1 MNTHLN
7 NWMDEIEG
15 LEKDTTNKNMI
26 KELRRQGF
34 VPANHIDDKTGKPFI
49 GWSKPKLVLR
59 EASNDVAD
67 STYCTSCTAN
77 TGENIGHY
85 KCVICGNDK

>member
-34 VPANHIDDKTGKPFI
+34 TPANYVDDKTKKPFI
-49 GWSKPKLVLR
+49 GWSKNK
-59 EASNDVAD
+59 
-67 STYCTSCTAN
+67 
-77 TGENIGHY
+77 
-85 KCVICGNDK
+85 